1 MTDDAASHHEAPF
14 IPHDAQEPPIPE
26 APWRVFGSKAFF
38 RLWLAQVVSSLGD
51 WIGLIAI
58 LAIAARLSDNSGA
71 AVSLV
76 MLTRVLPGFL
86 LGTVGGVMIDRFDR
100 RKVMVFCDIGRAC
113 LLLMLPFVEN
123 LGGLLLISLGLE
135 IFTLMWGPA
144 QAASVPNLVPE
155 EQLASANSLSLAA
168 SYGTFPI
175 ASIIFSLL
183 AALATVLGAF
193 NIVSSFRV
201 DQEVLALFF
210 DAMTFLVS
218 AAIVWRLPIPRRD
231 RTGQGRIDLTET
243 FREIKEGLQFVSKHA
258 LVRGV
263 MLGLGFGLI
272 GAGAMIPLGP
282 SFAQEVLD
290 GGSAAFGVLMTA
302 LGFGAATGV
311 VTLLWLQGRLP
322 RITVF
327 CFGVIGTGVFL
338 VLAASFSTLA
348 VAAFLIGGVGAC
360 AGTTY
365 VTGFTVL
372 QESVSDE
379 LRGRTFATLYTV
391 VRLCLL
397 ISLTVS
403 PLFADFWDWVT
414 SALLDNQAI
423 SVGPYSYALPGV
435 RIALWCGG
443 FITLIAGVFAWRSI
457 RRAELAAEAEGG
469 DAAAMVERIEHG
481 PEAPIMAM
489 GLVEPTVP
497 VANDALETTPD
508 TVPVEHDAPEAAPP
522 ATDPPTE
529 ELEGMTEDPPDDGH
543 ASEQDG
549 AR

>member
-1 MTDDAASHHEAPF
+1 MTDEQVPHHEAPF
-14 IPHDAQEPPIPE
+14 IPHDAQEPPIPD
-26 APWRVFGSKAFF
+26 APWRVFGSKSFF

-58 LAIAARLSDNSGA
+58 LAIAARVSDNSGA

-144 QAASVPNLVPE
+144 QAASVPNLVPDD
-155 EQLASANSLSLAA
+155 QLASANSLSLAA

-193 NIVSSFRV
+193 HIVSSFRV

-218 AAIVWRLPIPRRD
+218 AAIVWRLPIPRRE
-231 RTGQGRIDLTET
+231 RKSSGRIDWTET
-243 FREIKEGLQFVSKHA
+243 FREIKEGLQFVSQHA

-322 RITVF
+322 RIMVF
-327 CFGVIGTGVFL
+327 CFGVIGTGLFL
-338 VLAASFSTLA
+338 VLAASFSSLA
-348 VAAFLIGGVGAC
+348 PAALLIGGVGAC

-414 SALLDNQAI
+414 HGLLDHQAI
-423 SVGPYSYALPGV
+423 SLGPYSYALPGV

-443 FITLIAGVFAWRSI
+443 LITLIAGLFAWRSI
-457 RRAELAAEAEGG
+457 RRAEREAEEEGG
-469 DAAAMVERIEHG
+469 AAAAMVERVEHG
-481 PEAPIMAM
+481 REAPFVAP
-489 GLVEPTVP
+489 GLVEPTVI
-497 VANDALETTPD
+497 AES
-508 TVPVEHDAPEAAPP
+508 
-522 ATDPPTE
+522 
-529 ELEGMTEDPPDDGH
+529 TEDPPGAGLEAGDDADLDAG
-543 ASEQDG
+543 EQDG

>member
-1 MTDDAASHHEAPF
+1 MTDEPAPHHEAPF
-14 IPHDAQEPPIPE
+14 IPHDAQEPPIPD
-26 APWRVFGSKAFF
+26 APWRVFGSKSFF

-58 LAIAARLSDNSGA
+58 LAIAARVSDNSGA

-144 QAASVPNLVPE
+144 QAASVPNLVPD

-175 ASIIFSLL
+175 ASVIFSLL

-218 AAIVWRLPIPRRD
+218 AAIVWRLPIPRRE
-231 RTGQGRIDLTET
+231 RESTGRIDWTET
-243 FREIKEGLQFVSKHA
+243 FREVKEGLQFVSKHA

-282 SFAQEVLD
+282 SFAQEVLE

-338 VLAASFSTLA
+338 VLAASFSALA
-348 VAAFLIGGVGAC
+348 PAAFLIGGVGAC

-414 SALLDNQAI
+414 RALLDNQAI
-423 SVGPYSYALPGV
+423 TVGPYSYALPGV

-443 FITLIAGVFAWRSI
+443 LITLVAGGFAWRSI
-457 RRAELAAEAEGG
+457 RRAEHEAEAAGG
-469 DAAAMVERIEHG
+469 EAAAMVERIEHG
-481 PEAPIMAM
+481 PEAPFVAP
-489 GLVEPTVP
+489 GLVEPMVT
-497 VANDALETTPD
+497 AEAQAE
-508 TVPVEHDAPEAAPP
+508 PEAEAEPVPEGAPP
-522 ATDPPTE
+522 IAAVDDPPTE
-529 ELEGMTEDPPDDGH
+529 QLEGMTEDPPGADE
-543 ASEQDG
+543 ANEQDG
-549 AR
+549 GR

>member
-1 MTDDAASHHEAPF
+1 MTDEPPVQREAPF
-14 IPHDAQEPPIPE
+14 IPSDSSEPPMPE
-26 APWRVFGSKAFF
+26 APWRVFGTKAFF
-38 RLWLAQVVSSLGD
+38 RLWSAQFVSSLGD

-58 LAIAARLSDNSGA
+58 LAIAARVSDNSGA

-76 MLTRVLPGFL
+76 MTTRVLPGFL
-86 LGTVGGVMIDRFDR
+86 LGTVGGVIIDRFDR
-100 RKVMVFCDIGRAC
+100 RKVMVLCDIGRAS
-113 LLLMLPFVEN
+113 LLVLLPFVEN

-135 IFTLMWGPA
+135 ILTLLWGPA

-155 EQLASANSLSLAA
+155 EQLSSANSLSLAA

-183 AALATVLGAF
+183 AGLATVLGDLDVISALK
-193 NIVSSFRV
+193 V
-201 DQEVLALFF
+201 DQEALALIF
-210 DAMTFLVS
+210 DATTFLVS
-218 AAIVWRLPIPRRD
+218 ALIVWRLPIPRRD
-231 RTGQGRIDLTET
+231 TSNDKRIDWTET
-243 FREIKEGLQFVSKHA
+243 FREIKEGLQFVSQHA

-282 SFAQEVLD
+282 SFAQEVLH

-302 LGFGAATGV
+302 LGFGAAFGV

-327 CFGVIGTGVFL
+327 CFAVIGTGGFL
-338 VLAASFSTLA
+338 VLAASFSALA
-348 VAAFLIGGVGAC
+348 PAALMIGGVGAC

-397 ISLTVS
+397 ISLTIS
-403 PLFADFWDWVT
+403 PLWADFWDWVT
-414 SALLDNQAI
+414 ENLLTDQAVSI
-423 SVGPYSYALPGV
+423 GPYTYSFVGV
-435 RIALWCGG
+435 RIALWGG
-443 FITLIAGVFAWRSI
+443 GLITLVAGVIAWRSI
-457 RRAELAAEAEGG
+457 RRAERHAEETGEP
-469 DAAAMVERIEHG
+469 VVPERGPIE
-481 PEAPIMAM
+481 PIRPL
-489 GLVEPTVP
+489 GLVEPSP
-497 VANDALETTPD
+497 VAEPIDHETTEAVPTEVLPTEILPTDHPD
-508 TVPVEHDAPEAAPP
+508 HDTPEAGAAP
-522 ATDPPTE
+522 
-529 ELEGMTEDPPDDGH
+529 
-543 ASEQDG
+543 
-549 AR
+549 